1 MRIIDAQITVSCAGG
16 TVFTGSYRLVT
27 SLTDARRH
35 PADVLVGL
43 YHQRW
48 EHESA
53 YYALRHIMMQGRV
66 LRSGDPAGLEQEMWA
81 LLTLYQLLRT
91 AMVDAVESLP
101 GTDPDRC
108 SFTIALQSARDQVI
122 QAAGVTSDD
131 TTPGAGAIARAVLA
145 GLLPAR
151 RLRVSTRKVKSPV
164 SRYKERL
171 DDGRPDRSRT
181 VTGLVITLLQP
192 VPTPP
197 AVSRDERSIA
207 PAERR
212 RQQQVLTLLHQD
224 PDRAWPAQEIARH
237 LGDVTLNT
245 MYRQLSRWAN
255 SQLIRKIGP
264 GIYTAR
270 PISSALLPAAQKP

>member
-1 MRIIDAQITVSCAGG
+1 
-16 TVFTGSYRLVT
+16 
-27 SLTDARRH
+27 
-35 PADVLVGL
+35 
-43 YHQRW
+43 
-48 EHESA
+48 
-53 YYALRHIMMQGRV
+53 
-66 LRSGDPAGLEQEMWA
+66 MWA

-91 AMVDAVESLP
+91 VMVDAAESLP

-122 QAAGVTSDD
+122 QAASVAGDD
-131 TTPGAGAIARAVLA
+131 TAPAAGAIARAILA

-151 RLRVSTRKVKSPV
+151 RPRVSTRKVKSPV

-171 DDGRPDRSRT
+171 NDGRPDHSRT

-192 VPTPP
+192 PPTRP
-197 AVSRDERSIA
+197 AASRDERPIA
-207 PAERR
+207 PADRR
-212 RQQQVLTLLHQD
+212 RQQQVLTLLHRD
-224 PDRAWPAQEIARH
+224 PNRSWKARDIACH

-264 GIYTAR
+264 GIYTAV
-270 PISSALLPAAQKP
+270 PISPALLPAAQKP